1 LIGQLRDVS
10 DTIMAVD
17 VVFHKSVIDSCIIPD
32 GGAVRR
38 SNDDS
43 PAAFKQQIV
52 ELASAWIT
60 SDIGIAFS
68 TSWTACAD
76 PYFGTEHFLLFIFYT
91 IVHFYT
97 IIGLQFLSEGAQKS
111 LL

>member
-10 DTIMAVD
+10 DTILAVD
-17 VVFHKSVIDSCIIPD
+17 VLFHKSVIDSCIIPD

-52 ELASAWIT
+52 ELASDWIT
-60 SDIGIAFS
+60 SDIGITFS

-76 PYFGTEHFLLFIFYT
+76 PYFGTEHFLLSIFYT
-91 IVHFYT
+91 IAHFYT
-97 IIGLQFLSEGAQKS
+97 MIDLHFLCDGAKKR